1 VSPGVAPKAARQPI
15 FSATRRILA
24 VHFLSASRSSMAQ
37 PDSSTSPRQ
46 ALPTKSPQTLVI
58 STQAAFWSGH
68 SKAWSGPPE
77 YEPWQIRRKYCGTAE
92 TNGLSRF
99 GRYGRT
105 RFRAAGRRCGVD
117 RDITPILL
125 SGLRQARKHDLDAW
139 KFLLSWHGSA
149 PPAAREARTECGN
162 GRFDP
167 HEPSRPQARF
177 APTSTGSGAE
187 RIRDF
192 VTIFPAHSSISGKS
206 GSWSHLTAS
215 YYRIGHFGLRG

>member
-1 VSPGVAPKAARQPI
+1 MV
-15 FSATRRILA
+15 
-24 VHFLSASRSSMAQ
+24 Q

-92 TNGLSRF
+92 TNGLSRY

-125 SGLRQARKHDLDAW
+125 SGSRQARKHDLDAW
-139 KFLLSWHGSA
+139 KFLLSWLGSA
-149 PPAAREARTECGN
+149 PPAARVRREPNAGMAASIRISRADGKRGEVCSDINRVGGGAGQRFRHYISCAQQHQRQVRQLEPFDGILLPHRT
-162 GRFDP
+162 F
-167 HEPSRPQARF
+167 
-177 APTSTGSGAE
+177 
-187 RIRDF
+187 
-192 VTIFPAHSSISGKS
+192 
-206 GSWSHLTAS
+206 W
-215 YYRIGHFGLRG
+215 IGW